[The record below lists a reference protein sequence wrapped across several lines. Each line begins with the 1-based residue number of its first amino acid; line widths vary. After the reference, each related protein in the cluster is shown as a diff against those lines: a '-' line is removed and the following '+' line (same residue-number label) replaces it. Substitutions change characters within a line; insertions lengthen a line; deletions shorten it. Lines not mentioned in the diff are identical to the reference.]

1 MIVVPKFTFMKKF
14 LLAILAVIVALPL
27 TAQTNDKK
35 QRPELALGSA
45 MPQFVLES
53 SVYGKVSSAD
63 LKGKVVLIN
72 MFATWCGPCQKEL
85 AEVKDVLWP
94 KFKDNGSF
102 KMLVIGREHTDEQL
116 KDYNEIKKFSF
127 PMYPDPKREVYSKFA
142 DITIP
147 RAYLFGKDGKLIHAS
162 KGFEDGD
169 MEKVMKMIE
178 EAL

>member
-1 MIVVPKFTFMKKF
+1 MKKLS
-14 LLAILAVIVALPL
+14 LLFAIMLSTVALCG
-27 TAQTNDKK
+27 QQKGK
-35 QRPELALGSA
+35 ELALGSP
-45 MPQFVLES
+45 MPQFTLSS
-53 SVYGKVSSAD
+53 SVYGNLASAD

-85 AEVKDVLWP
+85 AAVQEKLWP
-94 KFKDNGSF
+94 VYKNKKGFR
-102 KMLVIGREHTDEQL
+102 LVVVGREHTDEQL

-162 KGFEDGD
+162 KGFEEGD
-169 MEKVMKMIE
+169 MEKVIKMIE